1 MSQAKTTNDLVN
13 SFNSVPPSTLQ
24 YLLTN
29 SQQIKEVMMNNAMIR
44 EQAIGQQI
52 GSYMNTEIL
61 MFVGGLMFVA
71 LFAAIMLIV
80 IHKINKERIK
90 IFEIF
95 LDISEIQI
103 QQFSSK
109 T

>member
-1 MSQAKTTNDLVN
+1 MMQAAV
-13 SFNSVPPSTLQ
+13 V
-24 YLLTN
+24 
-29 SQQIKEVMMNNAMIR
+29 R
-44 EQAIGQQI
+44 ERAIGQQI
-52 GSYMNTEIL
+52 ASYISVEIL

-109 T
+109 TEKFLLSLHVEDTNG